1 MFANKYED
9 YVPYPTKYR
18 CRELNRTSHSFLCFF
33 HCSSSCWE
41 AGYELNEVLMHY
53 AIPFEVLVKFFASVN
68 TGFLCLLY
76 LAGISTVEKLG
87 IMNMVYRS

>member
-1 MFANKYED
+1 MFANNCED

-18 CRELNRTSHSFLCFF
+18 CRELNRTSHSFLCFL

-68 TGFLCLLY
+68 TEVSCLPY
-76 LAGISTVEKLG
+76 LTWISTLKKLG
-87 IMNMVYRS
+87 SMHMV